1 MKPSILRNL
10 LFSYLAFGL
19 AVALVFPFYANL
31 FVNWKEGMLPW
42 FVLGC
47 IVAGIVI
54 GLANYW
60 LLSRIL
66 ISRLRKIADVTNAI
80 SHKDLSQSCSIQS
93 ADTLGEI
100 IASVNAMTGNLRSLL
115 GEAASLGHE
124 VGRGAAGVSV
134 FINALT
140 GDIVTQVERAEEI
153 SHAIDDLAGSVIEV
167 SANSD
172 SVAQLARQN
181 YGTAQAGGEVVARAV
196 SGMTTLSQTVAR
208 ASSSLAELT
217 ADSDRIGGIIAVIRD
232 IADQTN
238 LLALNA
244 AIEAARAGEQG
255 RGFAVVADEVRKL
268 AEKTAGAT
276 GEIGVMIKGIQ
287 ERTADAV
294 NGMQAGTDQMRDSV
308 ENVQDAGQAFSRIVS
323 GAKEVASALE
333 AIATANASQTE
344 TVKMIGRYLDD
355 IAQIATEADARLRQG
370 RAAVQ
375 GMAQSAQQLDIAV
388 GSFRLA

>member
-1 MKPSILRNL
+1 MERT
-10 LFSYLAFGL
+10 
-19 AVALVFPFYANL
+19 
-31 FVNWKEGMLPW
+31 KE
-42 FVLGC
+42 
-47 IVAGIVI
+47 
-54 GLANYW
+54 
-60 LLSRIL
+60 
-66 ISRLRKIADVTNAI
+66 ISR
-80 SHKDLSQSCSIQS
+80 
-93 ADTLGEI
+93 
-100 IASVNAMTGNLRSLL
+100 
-115 GEAASLGHE
+115 
-124 VGRGAAGVSV
+124 
-134 FINALT
+134 
-140 GDIVTQVERAEEI
+140 
-153 SHAIDDLAGSVIEV
+153 AIDDLAGSVMEV

-181 YGTAQAGGEVVARAV
+181 YGTAQAGGEVVTRAV

-208 ASSSLAELT
+208 AASSLAELT

-268 AEKTAGAT
+268 AEKTAVAT

-355 IAQIATEADARLRQG
+355 IAQIATEADTRLRQG